1 MLADDSVRNLIIR
14 GETQNM
20 YSVLEISKQKWMML
34 MDDAIIYLYKKEI
47 IDESTL
53 KMTIRDRSR
62 LDTLLS

>member
-1 MLADDSVRNLIIR
+1 
-14 GETQNM
+14 
-20 YSVLEISKQKWMML
+20 MML
-34 MDDAIIYLYKKEI
+34 MDDAIIYLYNKEI